1 MRLGVIPNLRKPEL
15 EEALDF
21 LVQWAQQ
28 HGVTLLMPVSIRERF
43 PRLDGEPAVE
53 LRSEAEVA
61 GTCDVLVAMGGDGT
75 ILAALRWAG
84 ERGLPVLGVNLGS
97 LGFLADV
104 QPDALPMALDRLV
117 AGEYR
122 VEERMTLEAEVVRAS
137 GRVSKIAGNEVVID
151 KGEYSRVI
159 DIDAKLNGRDLK
171 RYTADG
177 LIISTPTG
185 STAYALAAGGPI
197 VDPSMDALVVVPICP
212 HTLAARPLVLPP
224 ESEIHLTVL
233 SKHGSAIVTWDGQER
248 LVIASGDTVRVRRSS
263 RRNRMVKTGLGPP
276 FYQVLREKLKW
287 GFREPMERS

>member
-15 EEALDF
+15 EEALGVV
-21 LVQWAQQ
+21 LAWAGR
-28 HGVTLLMPVSIRERF
+28 HEVALMLSDRIRDRF
-43 PRLDGEPAVE
+43 PRLESENQVEVRPESELAAV
-53 LRSEAEVA
+53 
-61 GTCDVLVAMGGDGT
+61 CDVLLAMGGDGT

-84 ERGLPVLGVNLGS
+84 ERGIPVLGVNLGS

-104 QPDALPMALDRLV
+104 QPDHLSEALDRLL
-117 AGEYR
+117 AAEYK
-122 VEERMTLEAEVVRAS
+122 VVERMTIEAEVRCGDDRVAKTAS
-137 GRVSKIAGNEVVID
+137 NEVVID

-159 DIDAKLNGRDLK
+159 DIDAEVNGRYLK

-177 LIISTPTG
+177 LILSTPTG

-197 VDPSMDALVVVPICP
+197 VDPRMDALVVVPICP

-224 ESEIHLTVL
+224 ESEVHLTVL
-233 SKHGSAIVTWDGQER
+233 SKHRSAVVTWDGQER
-248 LVIASGDTVRVRRSS
+248 LQVASGDTIRVRRGE
-263 RRNRMVKTGLGPP
+263 RRNRMIRTGLGPP

>member
-15 EEALDF
+15 VEAIDL
-21 LVQWAQQ
+21 LVRWA
-28 HGVTLLMPVSIRERF
+28 HAHDVILLIPSSTRERF
-43 PRLDGEPAVE
+43 PGLEGEPGVA
-53 LRSEAEVA
+53 LCSEAEVA

-104 QPDALPMALDRLV
+104 QPDALPMALDRLIT
-117 AGEYR
+117 GEYR
-122 VEERMTLEAEVVRAS
+122 VEERMTLEAEVT
-137 GRVSKIAGNEVVID
+137 RVDGQFSKIASNEVVID

-159 DIDAKLNGRDLK
+159 DIDAEVNGRDLK

-197 VDPSMDALVVVPICP
+197 VDPRMDALVVVPICP

-224 ESEIHLTVL
+224 ESEIHLTVQ
-233 SKHGSAIVTWDGQER
+233 SKHGTAIVTWDGQER
-248 LVIASGDTVRVRRSS
+248 LVMASGDTVQVRRSH